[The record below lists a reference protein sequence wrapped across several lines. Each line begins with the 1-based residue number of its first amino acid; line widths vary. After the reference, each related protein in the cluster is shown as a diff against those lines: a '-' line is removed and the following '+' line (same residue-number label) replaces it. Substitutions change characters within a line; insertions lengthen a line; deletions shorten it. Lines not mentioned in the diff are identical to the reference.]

1 MKLLTL
7 HKRNAYIQYKHTI
20 CSWAAAFVLL
30 SAILTVILP
39 FYFAFYLFND
49 VWSQY
54 KIIYEHPDVKFQYK
68 YLFVAENAAINSDS
82 NDFVSSKV
90 LTCSSYKYLSELFD
104 DSPDCAVIKVNKNIS
119 FNFPFVMFSNF
130 ALIVT

>member
-7 HKRNAYIQYKHTI
+7 HKRNAYVQYKHTI
-20 CSWAAAFVLL
+20 CSWAASFVFLG
-30 SAILTVILP
+30 AILTVILP

-68 YLFVAENAAINSDS
+68 YLFVAENTAITPENSD
-82 NDFVSSKV
+82 FVDSKL
-90 LTCSSYKYLSELFD
+90 LTCSSYKYMSEIFE
-104 DSPDCAVIKVNKNIS
+104 DSPDCSVIKVSLKSVIE
-119 FNFPFVMFSNF
+119 
-130 ALIVT
+130 I